1 MAQPEQTPVA
11 DYANPAR
18 LDNRGFVVLGAGQ
31 GIGRQTCHA
40 LAQSGARVLCV
51 DRESELAEAV
61 AREIDGDAIC
71 ADVVKRQ
78 DMDAVFARASGRFGD
93 AFSGIVDIVGIADVR
108 PLADIDD
115 GAWSRQ
121 FDLILRHAYL
131 AMQIGAAAMKA
142 GGAMVFVSSIAGA
155 LSVEDEAV
163 YGTAKAALN
172 HLVRCAAH
180 EFGPRRIRV
189 NAVAPGF
196 VRTPRLLAALDES
209 FWTKLND
216 YIPLR
221 RAATPADIAKAIL
234 FLASDM
240 STCVTG
246 TILTIDG
253 GVSNVAALPSIP
265 LGPKAARGKA

>member
-1 MAQPEQTPVA
+1 MAQPERTPVA

-18 LDNRGFVVLGAGQ
+18 LDKRGFVVLGAGQ

-61 AREIDGDAIC
+61 AKEIDGDAIA
-71 ADVVKRQ
+71 ADVVKRD
-78 DMDAVFARASGRFGD
+78 DMDAVFARAAGTFGD
-93 AFSGIVDIVGIADVR
+93 SFSGIVDIVGIADVR

-115 GAWSRQ
+115 AAWSRQ

-131 AMQIGAAAMKA
+131 AMQIGGAAMKA

-172 HLVRCAAH
+172 HLVRCGAH
-180 EFGPRRIRV
+180 EFGPRGIRI

-265 LGPKAARGKA
+265 LGPKAARAKA